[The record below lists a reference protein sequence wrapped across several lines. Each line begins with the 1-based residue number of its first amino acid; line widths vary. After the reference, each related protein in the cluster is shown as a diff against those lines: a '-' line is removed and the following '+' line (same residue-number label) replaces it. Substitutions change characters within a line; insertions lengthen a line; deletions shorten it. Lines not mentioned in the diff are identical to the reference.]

1 MDGRPVAV
9 ALFAL
14 ALLAAAAQPAAAEAT
29 AKWKSVDYVVESFI
43 DIALGSEHAERRRQT
58 RKWTTPIRYTLV
70 HNTGDAALHERL
82 VATQFAHLAMLT
94 GLSIE
99 PAADPASANFRIVL
113 SSESRLRED
122 FQRHLGWD
130 SAAEREKFFR
140 ETVCVANFAS
150 RRNGRITRAVAVI
163 PVDRA
168 RSRGK
173 LLSCFVEELAQVLG
187 LPNDSD
193 KVFPSVFND
202 RSIDDYLSGLDVVL
216 LRILYDPRL
225 TPGMEEAEVRP
236 LVRRIAEEMARGG
249 GFERAEHDAA
259 GGLAAGNR

>member
-1 MDGRPVAV
+1 MGR
-9 ALFAL
+9 
-14 ALLAAAAQPAAAEAT
+14 LAAAAMLAVALLTAGALPAAADT

-58 RKWTTPIRYTLV
+58 RKWTTPIRYMLV
-70 HNTGDAALHERL
+70 HNTGDVALHERL
-82 VATQFAHLAMLT
+82 VATQFAHLAALT

-99 PAADPASANFRIVL
+99 PAEDPAKANFRIVL
-113 SSESRLRED
+113 SSEPRLRED

-130 SAAEREKFFR
+130 SAPEREKFYR
-140 ETVCVANFAS
+140 ETVCVAHFAS

-173 LLSCFVEELAQVLG
+173 LLSCIVEELTQVLG

-202 RSIDDYLSGLDVVL
+202 RSVDDYLSGLDIVL
-216 LRILYDPRL
+216 LRLLYDPRML
-225 TPGMEEAEVRP
+225 PGLGEAEVRP
-236 LVRRIAEEMARGG
+236 LARRIVEEMAGSG
-249 GFERAEHDAA
+249 GFERAEHDAT
-259 GGLAAGNR
+259 GGLATGNR